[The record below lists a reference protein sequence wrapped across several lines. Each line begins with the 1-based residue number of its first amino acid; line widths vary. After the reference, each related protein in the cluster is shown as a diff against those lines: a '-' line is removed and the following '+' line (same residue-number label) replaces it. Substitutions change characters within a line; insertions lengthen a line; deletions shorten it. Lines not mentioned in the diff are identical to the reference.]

1 MIASESQGDARSTA
15 TSAISTPLTSSLSA
29 VVSRNEPSRELTF
42 QRRASRPSNQSVL
55 ATRTKTIA
63 DAVQAWPRISAI
75 TTGVAK
81 IRRLVPARIS
91 ALARALPLLARSTAA
106 FESPLARPPR
116 ARGAA
121 SAIGASRGHR
131 IIDRAT
137 GLHGQRRSYS
147 GFRGEDRVPAVELPI
162 RRAPPEH

>member
-1 MIASESQGDARSTA
+1 MIAIESHGETRPTESNAS
-15 TSAISTPLTSSLSA
+15 SAPVIRSLSA

-63 DAVQAWPRISAI
+63 DAIQAWSRISAI

-106 FESPLARPPR
+106 FDSPLARPPR

-121 SAIGASRGHR
+121 SAIGASRGPR

-137 GLHGQRRSYS
+137 GLHGERRSYS
-147 GFRGEDRVPAVELPI
+147 CFRVEDRVQAVLLPI
-162 RRAPPEH
+162 LLAP